1 MDYHRYVLKNAPKG
15 RGLWRPIEIPINVP
29 RTCPFCSSENVVGRR
44 KITNGGRGYTHYM
57 YVWTC
62 NDHLH
67 SSAGQFRISL
77 DPLPQGIIIETENSE
92 WGQKFQELNP
102 CTEITGDSRPL
113 QKMEKQTQIMAMVI
127 FLFILADVFYILYD
141 GLTQHNM
148 DRVGVNLLVFIILV
162 GVMVTTLIMFVQK
175 TEREKRRLYF
185 GDTQVDASK
194 NPKI

>member
-1 MDYHRYVLKNAPKG
+1 
-15 RGLWRPIEIPINVP
+15 
-29 RTCPFCSSENVVGRR
+29 
-44 KITNGGRGYTHYM
+44 
-57 YVWTC
+57 
-62 NDHLH
+62 
-67 SSAGQFRISL
+67 
-77 DPLPQGIIIETENSE
+77 
-92 WGQKFQELNP
+92 
-102 CTEITGDSRPL
+102 
-113 QKMEKQTQIMAMVI
+113 MAMVI